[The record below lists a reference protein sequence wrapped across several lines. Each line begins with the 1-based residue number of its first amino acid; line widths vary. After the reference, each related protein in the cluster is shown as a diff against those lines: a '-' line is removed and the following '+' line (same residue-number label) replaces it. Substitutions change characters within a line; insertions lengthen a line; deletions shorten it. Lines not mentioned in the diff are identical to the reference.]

1 MGGMMRGVLIVSGS
15 VSVGLGV
22 IGIFVPILPTTPFL
36 LLAAGCYARS
46 SDRFYNWLL
55 GNRLFGNYIR
65 NYREGRGIP
74 LVMKIAIIL
83 LLWVTILFSA
93 FMVVTSAYVQ
103 VILLIIAAAVSM
115 HIALL
120 KTKNEKGGP

>member
-1 MGGMMRGVLIVSGS
+1 MRGVLIVSGS

-22 IGIFVPILPTTPFL
+22 IGIFIPILPTTPFL

-65 NYREGRGIP
+65 NYREGNGIP

-83 LLWVTILFSA
+83 LLWATILFSA
-93 FMVVTSAYVQ
+93 FMVVSNVYVQ
-103 VILLIIAAAVSM
+103 IILLIIAAAVSM
-115 HIALL
+115 HIILL
-120 KTKNEKGGP
+120 KTKK

>member
-1 MGGMMRGVLIVSGS
+1 MRGVLIVSGS